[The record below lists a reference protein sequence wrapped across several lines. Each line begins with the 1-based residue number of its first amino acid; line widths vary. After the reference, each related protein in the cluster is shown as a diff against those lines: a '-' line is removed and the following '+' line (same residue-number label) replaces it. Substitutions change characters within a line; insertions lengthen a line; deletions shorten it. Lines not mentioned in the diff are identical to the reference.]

1 MLGKKKTRMDS
12 DVNKFLIE
20 EKSGLFWVGKG
31 RGGGLMH

>member
-1 MLGKKKTRMDS
+1 MLGKKKARMDS

-20 EKSGLFWVGKG
+20 EKSGLSWVGKG